1 MINLNY
7 YFQKTDP
14 VFRNSSHLFPA
25 MYSLIHKVFNPF
37 KSSIIYFQKG
47 DGSYEQWN
55 TVLENVIFFLK
66 DWIPLPEDGFLF
78 RK

>member
-1 MINLNY
+1 
-7 YFQKTDP
+7 
-14 VFRNSSHLFPA
+14 
-25 MYSLIHKVFNPF
+25 MYSLIHKVFHPF
-37 KSSIIYFQKG
+37 KSSITYFQKG

-78 RK
+78 